1 MEVEAAG
8 GTDSLSLILQTA
20 LNAAA
25 AATATAQEKIEMP
38 RNWCKDLNFHDTIIL
53 GTWNSLDVQSSLF
66 AEINLSV
73 ILIVGGLF
81 HSV

>member
-25 AATATAQEKIEMP
+25 AATATAQEKIKMP